1 MHAHKRDDGRAQDV
15 APVRNETRSHEHE
28 HGAGCA
34 HHPVSPQQAMA
45 LQRSVGNA
53 ATSRMITAQ
62 RSAVHDVLRTSGAP
76 LAQPVRQ
83 DMEEKLGADFSD
95 VRLHTDTAAQR
106 SAVEL
111 GAHAYTSGN
120 HIVSGP
126 GTLDRETLA
135 HELFHVVQQRR
146 GPVAGTDT
154 GGGLR
159 VSDPGDRHEREA
171 EAVAKRVV
179 SGNAPSL
186 GHAEASPSGAATGH
200 VQRLV
205 GFEAEIDLPV
215 TKGNGQ
221 MFEVG
226 DTKLGDSTMPLA
238 EGEQAPAF
246 DVVTDKRSLNNTT
259 SYSNMEFVTGAVS
272 VVGPDHET
280 GAQRLHRIADEI
292 RVVQQ
297 QFYAKA
303 AHNPRSKLSGGSLNL
318 TLTDKGNTAKLASHL
333 AYRDTRQEDG
343 DGGLFVHYSVGVP
356 ITGMPVF
363 FDALRAADP
372 HDRER
377 DPYNSNKEAAPGDQ
391 FRQARFR
398 LFQAKEFGRN
408 AVLEF
413 RKWAGTGKRK
423 RGNDAQDEAALDGY
437 SQLVYTQLTGMA
449 DYQNGQPKNSLIALS
464 RSNLGT
470 VRARLPESVQD
481 FLDTFD
487 VNAEDNVFA
496 ELFDDMQKQTFSGK
510 DGEGYNPE
518 DTRQIDEASR
528 EVSFENYANSAFK
541 RAGSGLAEG
550 DVTQEEVF
558 GGMNTIEPH
567 DEHGSVMVP
576 MEIRRLGGGRKT
588 WDQLK
593 QDLANLVNWAEKAYQ
608 KDQDLTQSESDQEDR
623 PLPSRPR
630 T

>member
-1 MHAHKRDDGRAQDV
+1 
-15 APVRNETRSHEHE
+15 
-28 HGAGCA
+28 
-34 HHPVSPQQAMA
+34 MA